1 MKLGTLQTYG
11 EKITFSWHFSD
22 KLAFPLARKV
32 PPAGLS
38 TVPHT
43 PAPPAPPWRVPV
55 SLSRQLHCDCS
66 KIVPYSPL
74 GTITRN
80 AVPICF
86 EQEIVAAGMP
96 FKRVM
101 GHNFFYIKMLVKS
114 IQISE
119 RCFIYFAYTIAKN
132 IINYNS

>member
-1 MKLGTLQTYG
+1 MVKKLHSLGISVTNLLFLWQG
-11 EKITFSWHFSD
+11 RSD
-22 KLAFPLARKV
+22 QQACQRFPT
-32 PPAGLS
+32 PP
-38 TVPHT
+38 PR
-43 PAPPAPPWRVPV
+43 PAPPWRVPV

-66 KIVPYSPL
+66 KIVSIPL

-114 IQISE
+114 TNF
-119 RCFIYFAYTIAKN
+119 RKMFIYFAYTIAKN